1 VAPLDPRR
9 LLIFDAV
16 AREGSM
22 TAAATALGYTQSAVS
37 QAVAALEREAG
48 TPLLERYAR
57 GVRPTAAG
65 DVLAR
70 HAAILREQLDRAA
83 GDLDDHLNVRAGR
96 LRLAAFPSAASV
108 LVPPAVAAF
117 RAEHPGVELSLDDTE
132 PDQAADGLRDGRHDL
147 AVVFDYAFEQVLDAT
162 GLVLHDLGDD
172 EMLVALPP
180 GHPAAERDVVTMG
193 VLAEETWISN
203 ADRTCSL
210 MLQHGA
216 REAGF
221 DPTVAFAA
229 DDYGAVGRLVV
240 AGVGVA
246 LIPELASPSAGDV
259 VELRRLE
266 PPLARRLHVALP
278 PAPSAAATA
287 MLVLLRTARDRSTSR
302 APARASA

>member
-1 VAPLDPRR
+1 MAALDPRR
-9 LLIFDAV
+9 LLVFDAV

-22 TAAATALGYTQSAVS
+22 TAAATVLGYTQSAVS
-37 QAVAALEREAG
+37 QAVAALEKEAG

-65 DVLAR
+65 EVLAR
-70 HAAILREQLDRAA
+70 HAAVLREQLAQA
-83 GDLDDHLNVRAGR
+83 SGDLDDHLHLRAGR

-117 RAEHPGVELSLDDTE
+117 HAAHPDVELSLEQTE
-132 PDQAADGLRDGRHDL
+132 PDAATAGVRDGTHDL
-147 AVVFDYAFEQVLDAT
+147 AIVFDYDFEPVLDAT
-162 GLVLHDLGDD
+162 GLVLHDLGVD

-180 GHPAAERDVVTMG
+180 GHPAAAHDVVPIAG
-193 VLAEETWISN
+193 LSDETWVSSS
-203 ADRTCSL
+203 DPTCNL
-210 MLQHGA
+210 LLTHGA

-221 DPTVAFAA
+221 TPQVAFAS

-240 AGVGVA
+240 AGVGIA
-246 LIPELASPSAGDV
+246 LIPELAAPAAGEV

-266 PPLARRLHVALP
+266 PAPVRTLHVALP
-278 PAPSAAATA
+278 AAPAAAATA
-287 MLVLLRTARDRSTSR
+287 MLAELRSARGRSTSR